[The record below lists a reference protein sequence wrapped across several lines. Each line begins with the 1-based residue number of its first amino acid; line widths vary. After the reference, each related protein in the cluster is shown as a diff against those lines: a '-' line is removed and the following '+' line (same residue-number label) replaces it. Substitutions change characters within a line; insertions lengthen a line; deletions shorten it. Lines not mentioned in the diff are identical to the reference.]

1 LAVVIRLAR
10 MGKTHK
16 PFYRITVADS
26 RKAATGKFLEQ
37 IGHYDPN
44 LNPPAI
50 KVDEASALKWLKNG
64 AQPSD
69 TVRTLFYRQGL
80 MEKSALGAAGKAT
93 AESPLKARES
103 FQAKKPKVHK
113 QAKAKADA
121 KAASDAKAAADKV
134 AADKA
139 AAEAAAAEKAA
150 AAEAVAAEK
159 AAAAEAAA
167 AEKAAAAAT
176 PEAPAAE

>member
-1 LAVVIRLAR
+1 MAVVIRLAR

-26 RKAATGKFLEQ
+26 RAAATGKFLEQ

-69 TVRTLFYRQGL
+69 TVRSLFYRQGL
-80 MEKSALGAAGKAT
+80 MEKSTLTRKGKAT
-93 AESPLKARES
+93 ADAALKTRES

-113 QAKAKADA
+113 KAKE
-121 KAASDAKAAADKV
+121 KAEANAKAAADAQA

-139 AAEAAAAEKAA
+139 AAEAK
-150 AAEAVAAEK
+150 
-159 AAAAEAAA
+159 AAEAAA
-167 AEKAAAAAT
+167 AEEAKAAAAAAAAA
-176 PEAPAAE
+176 PAEEAPAAEEPAA

>member
-26 RKAATGKFLEQ
+26 RSAATGKFLEQ

-44 LNPPAI
+44 LNPPDI
-50 KVDEASALKWLKNG
+50 KVNEASALKWLKNG

-69 TVRTLFYRQGL
+69 TVRSLFYRQGL
-80 MEKSALGAAGKAT
+80 MEKSTLTRKGKAS
-93 AESPLKARES
+93 ADSALKARES

-113 QAKAKADA
+113 KAKEKADA
-121 KAASDAKAAADKV
+121 KAKAAVDAQA

-139 AAEAAAAEKAA
+139 AAEAKAAEAA
-150 AAEAVAAEK
+150 AAAAEK

-167 AEKAAAAAT
+167 APAE
-176 PEAPAAE
+176 EPAA

>member
-1 LAVVIRLAR
+1 MAVVIRLAR

-26 RKAATGKFLEQ
+26 RAAATGKFLEQ

-50 KVDEASALKWLKNG
+50 KVDEVSALKWLKNG

-69 TVRTLFYRQGL
+69 TVRTLFYRQGI
-80 MEKSALGAAGKAT
+80 MEKSSLTARGKASAET
-93 AESPLKARES
+93 ALKTRES

-113 QAKAKADA
+113 KAKE
-121 KAASDAKAAADKV
+121 KAEANAKAAADAQA

-139 AAEAAAAEKAA
+139 AAEAKAAEAAA
-150 AAEAVAAEK
+150 AAEAK
-159 AAAAEAAA
+159 AAAEAAA
-167 AEKAAAAAT
+167 VEAKAAA
-176 PEAPAAE
+176 EAPAAEAATEEPAA

>member
-1 LAVVIRLAR
+1 

-26 RKAATGKFLEQ
+26 RAAATGKFLEQ

-50 KVDEASALKWLKNG
+50 KVDEVSALKWLKNG

-69 TVRTLFYRQGL
+69 TVRTLFYRQGI
-80 MEKSALGAAGKAT
+80 MEKSSLAARGKASADT
-93 AESPLKARES
+93 ALKTRES

-113 QAKAKADA
+113 KAKE
-121 KAASDAKAAADKV
+121 KAEANA
-134 AADKA
+134 KA
-139 AAEAAAAEKAA
+139 AAEAP
-150 AAEAVAAEK
+150 
-159 AAAAEAAA
+159 AAEAAA
-167 AEKAAAAAT
+167 EEPTA
-176 PEAPAAE
+176 

>member
-1 LAVVIRLAR
+1 

-26 RKAATGKFLEQ
+26 RAAATGKFLEQ

-44 LNPPAI
+44 INPPAI
-50 KVDEASALKWLKNG
+50 KVNEASALKWLKNG

-69 TVRTLFYRQGL
+69 TVRTLFYRQGI
-80 MEKSALGAAGKAT
+80 MEKFALTATGKA
-93 AESPLKARES
+93 AADAALKPRDS

-121 KAASDAKAAADKV
+121 AAKAAAEAK
-134 AADKA
+134 AAEEKA
-139 AAEAAAAEKAA
+139 AAEAAAA
-150 AAEAVAAEK
+150 
-159 AAAAEAAA
+159 AAEAAA
-167 AEKAAAAAT
+167 
-176 PEAPAAE
+176 

>member
-1 LAVVIRLAR
+1 LVVIRLAR

-26 RKAATGKFLEQ
+26 RAAATGKFLEQ

-44 LNPPAI
+44 QNPPEI
-50 KVDEASALKWLKNG
+50 KVNAESALKWIKNG

-80 MEKSALGAAGKAT
+80 LEQATNARTGKAS
-93 AESPLKARES
+93 AELKARES
-103 FQAKKPKVHK
+103 YQAKKPKVHK
-113 QAKAKADA
+113 KAKE
-121 KAASDAKAAADKV
+121 KAEANAKAAA
-134 AADKA
+134 AAKAAEEKA
-139 AAEAAAAEKAA
+139 AAEAKAAQEAEAA
-150 AAEAVAAEK
+150 AAA

-167 AEKAAAAAT
+167 APAEAAE
-176 PEAPAAE
+176 EAPAA

>member
-1 LAVVIRLAR
+1 MVVIRLAR

-26 RKAATGKFLEQ
+26 RAAATGKFLEQ
-37 IGHYDPN
+37 IGYYDPN

-50 KVDEASALKWLKNG
+50 KVNHESALKWLKNG

-80 MEKSALGAAGKAT
+80 LEASTNARTGKA
-93 AESPLKARES
+93 ASELKARES

-113 QAKAKADA
+113 KAKEKAEANAKAAAAAKAAEEKAAADA
-121 KAASDAKAAADKV
+121 KAAAEATAAAE
-134 AADKA
+134 
-139 AAEAAAAEKAA
+139 AEAAAAATAA
-150 AAEAVAAEK
+150 AAEAP
-159 AAAAEAAA
+159 AEAAA
-167 AEKAAAAAT
+167 EET
-176 PEAPAAE
+176 PAA

>member
-1 LAVVIRLAR
+1 MAVVIRLAR

-26 RKAATGKFLEQ
+26 RRAATGKFLEQ

-44 LNPPAI
+44 LNPPVI

-80 MEKSALGAAGKAT
+80 MEKAALGAAGKAA

-103 FQAKKPKVHK
+103 FQVKQPKVHK
-113 QAKAKADA
+113 QAKAKAEAAA
-121 KAASDAKAAADKV
+121 KAAADAKAAA
-134 AADKA
+134 AKA

-150 AAEAVAAEK
+150 AA
-159 AAAAEAAA
+159 AAAEAPV
-167 AEKAAAAAT
+167 AE
-176 PEAPAAE
+176 